1 MGLKTTLSKMGHHVE
16 LYYMDTMIARIKID
30 DGNRTSQAMID
41 LALHS
46 DIKVKFKKPI
56 EKRQELDEND
66 DSVNFNR

>member
-1 MGLKTTLSKMGHHVE
+1 MNISIVE
-16 LYYMDTMIARIKID
+16 LYYMGTMIARIRID

-41 LALHS
+41 LSLHS

-56 EKRQELDEND
+56 EKRQELDENY